1 MRRGGETQVRGV
13 IWRNKRARKELV
25 GWRDTGD
32 EAELTK
38 LLQGGCGGGMSA
50 GEVHRRQQSKHSTKP
65 RKHKKYQSS
74 QTHLR
79 LRLYDSVPL
88 KVLT

>member
-38 LLQGGCGGGMSA
+38 LLQGGCGGGCRLGRYTEGSRA
-50 GEVHRRQQSKHSTKP
+50 NTAQNPGNTRSIN
-65 RKHKKYQSS
+65 
-74 QTHLR
+74 HLK
-79 LRLYDSVPL
+79 LICAFAFMTAYH
-88 KVLT
+88 